1 MRERIRPNDI
11 VLHKPS
17 GEKWIVAG
25 VNYDK
30 GRLIP
35 KGYPFPSFA
44 NIADCEL
51 LERRYEF
58 ERQSDDVIKYF
69 RDHGMTSYI
78 DMQSAIYLIG
88 GKGDA
93 D

>member
-1 MRERIRPNDI
+1 MRDVIKPNDV

-17 GEKWIVAG
+17 GEKWVVAG
-25 VNYDK
+25 VSYDE

-35 KGYPFPSFA
+35 KGYPFPSLV

-69 RDHGMTSYI
+69 KDQDMTSYI
-78 DMQSAIYLIG
+78 DRLSAMFAGFI
-88 GKGDA
+88 
-93 D
+93 